1 MGVRSNPPDKP
12 AGFPVNWKLM
22 MGAFGLIINGQMKN
36 RTKIYTVSEVNSL
49 IKEIL
54 ENNLPKRLTIKGE
67 ISNWRVGPTGHRYF
81 SLKDE
86 NSIFPCAMWKSSFS
100 SVKFKVENGM
110 AVLATGSIE
119 IYIPHGR
126 YQFIVDDLEPEGV
139 GARQL
144 ALEQMKK
151 KLRTQGL
158 FDEAHKKPIPPYP
171 ERIGILTSE
180 SGAAIEDIKDSI
192 WNRWPCVRL
201 FLYPVPVQGEGAAA
215 EIAAGIR
222 DINRRN
228 KKLKLDILIV
238 GRGGGSME
246 DLWAF
251 NEEVLARAIFDSKI
265 PVISAVGHEVD
276 TTIADLVADARA
288 STPTKAGV
296 VAVPDMQ
303 EVLGQLAYFQK
314 RLGSVLRAKL
324 ELCQENLHTILA
336 SASFRKP
343 LLIVHNA
350 EQQLDELGA
359 NLSEVIKRL
368 LVEARDVLHDS
379 YEQVIKIEPHRLLG
393 RKTVDLHDL
402 RNRANVGVRVIL
414 NDKHMQLASAENQLV
429 EKIKGLLVEKQR
441 RLSTSYERVVR
452 IEPHRQIGRRMVEL
466 SNLSNRA
473 NVGVGAIL
481 NKRQMELTGA
491 ENRLAGLNPK
501 SVLQRGY
508 SITTN
513 KKTSLLVRNL
523 ADVQI
528 ADCIITELAGENLIE
543 SKVTNKQNRN
553 K

>member
-1 MGVRSNPPDKP
+1 MT
-12 AGFPVNWKLM
+12 
-22 MGAFGLIINGQMKN
+22 GAFGLIISGQMKN
-36 RTKIYTVSEVNSL
+36 RTKIYTVSQVNSL
-49 IKEIL
+49 IKGIL
-54 ENNLPKRLTIKGE
+54 ENNLPGRLTITGE
-67 ISNWRVGPTGHRYF
+67 ITDFKLHHSGHCYF

-86 NSIFPCAMWKSSFS
+86 NALLPCVMWKSNFS
-100 SVKFKVENGM
+100 KLRFEPENGM
-110 AVLATGSIE
+110 AVLGTGFIDVYE
-119 IYIPHGR
+119 PQGK
-126 YQFIVDDLEPEGV
+126 YQFYVERMEPAGV
-139 GARQL
+139 GALQL
-144 ALEQMKK
+144 AFEQMVRR
-151 KLRTQGL
+151 LEAQGL
-158 FDEAHKKPIPPYP
+158 FDDKHKKALPPYP

-228 KKLKLDILIV
+228 KKLRLDILIV

-324 ELCQENLHTILA
+324 ELCQENLQTVLA
-336 SASFRKP
+336 RAVFRNP
-343 LLIVHNA
+343 LLPVRYR
-350 EQQLDELGA
+350 EQQLDEIVT
-359 NLSEVIKRL
+359 NLAELIKELMAEGKDKLYRF
-368 LVEARDVLHDS
+368 
-379 YEQVIKIEPHRLLG
+379 YEQIIKIEPHRLLG
-393 RKTVDLHDL
+393 RKTVDLNNWE
-402 RNRANVGVRVIL
+402 NRTVAAVGAII
-414 NDKHMQLASAENQLV
+414 NKCNMQLAAQ
-429 EKIKGLLVEKQR
+429 K
-441 RLSTSYERVVR
+441 
-452 IEPHRQIGRRMVEL
+452 
-466 SNLSNRA
+466 
-473 NVGVGAIL
+473 
-481 NKRQMELTGA
+481 
-491 ENRLAGLNPK
+491 NRLVGLNPK

-513 KKTSLLVRNL
+513 KKTGLLVRNL

-528 ADCIITELAGENLIE
+528 ADYVITELAGENLIE

>member
-1 MGVRSNPPDKP
+1 
-12 AGFPVNWKLM
+12 
-22 MGAFGLIINGQMKN
+22 MKN

-54 ENNLPKRLTIKGE
+54 ENNLPGRLTVTGQ
-67 ISNWRVGPTGHRYF
+67 ISDWRGPHTSGHCYF

-86 NSIFPCAMWKSSFS
+86 GSVLPCIMWGSNFAK
-100 SVKFKVENGM
+100 VKFKPENG
-110 AVLATGSIE
+110 LAIFGTGHID
-119 IYIPHGR
+119 IYEPQGK
-126 YQFIVDDLEPEGV
+126 YQFYVERMEPAGV
-139 GARQL
+139 GALQL
-144 ALEQMKK
+144 AFEQMVRR
-151 KLRTQGL
+151 LEAQGL
-158 FDEAHKKPIPPYP
+158 FDDKHKKALPPYP

-192 WNRWPCVRL
+192 WNRWPCVKL

-228 KKLKLDILIV
+228 KKLRLDILIV

-251 NEEVLARAIFDSKI
+251 NEEVLARAIFDSEI

-303 EVLGQLAYFQK
+303 EVLQQVDYLGERIAYRVTSFIHNAQQQTDEFFM
-314 RLGSVLRAKL
+314 RLSGLVK
-324 ELCQENLHTILA
+324 QILA
-336 SASFRKP
+336 
-343 LLIVHNA
+343 
-350 EQQLDELGA
+350 D
-359 NLSEVIKRL
+359 
-368 LVEARDVLHDS
+368 ARS
-379 YEQVIKIEPHRLLG
+379 GIYAIEEQVRKIEPHRLLG
-393 RKTVDLHDL
+393 RKTVDLNNL
-402 RNRANVGVRVIL
+402 KNQANTAIRAIIN
-414 NDKHMQLASAENQLV
+414 
-429 EKIKGLLVEKQR
+429 KGQMLLIAQK
-441 RLSTSYERVVR
+441 
-452 IEPHRQIGRRMVEL
+452 
-466 SNLSNRA
+466 
-473 NVGVGAIL
+473 
-481 NKRQMELTGA
+481 
-491 ENRLAGLNPK
+491 NRLTGLNPK
-501 SVLQRGY
+501 SVLHRGY

-513 KKTSLLVRNL
+513 KKTGLLVKNL

-528 ADCIITELAGENLIE
+528 ADYIITELAGENLIE